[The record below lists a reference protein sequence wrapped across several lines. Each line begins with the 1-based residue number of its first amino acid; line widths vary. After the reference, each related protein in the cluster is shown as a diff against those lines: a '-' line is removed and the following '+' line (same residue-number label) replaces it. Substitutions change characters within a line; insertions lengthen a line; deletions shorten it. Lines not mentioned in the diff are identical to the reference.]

1 MEEKL
6 EQLYKECL
14 EELKKVGLDLENEKE
29 YGKID
34 IKIAKRN
41 AKRYGCCKQEAPDKS
56 SEFWQNG
63 KLQYEKFN
71 IHHIEISKWLMDLKE
86 EIIKNTII
94 HELIHCLPNCNN
106 HGKYFK
112 YYANIIKK
120 ELDYNIT
127 RLGNKEEDYIKSG
140 LKLKKEENKPK
151 YKYKFICKKCGQIY
165 FRQRMIKNF
174 TRKYVCGKCRRK
186 ASTY

>member
-63 KLQYEKFN
+63 KLQYGKFN
-71 IHHIEISKWLMDLKE
+71 IHHIEIRF
-86 EIIKNTII
+86 IIYFTFS
-94 HELIHCLPNCNN
+94 HMFSLNN
-106 HGKYFK
+106 FSWKFPKVNKTMVIFIFFK
-112 YYANIIKK
+112 GRHRIREVISNIIF
-120 ELDYNIT
+120 L
-127 RLGNKEEDYIKSG
+127 
-140 LKLKKEENKPK
+140 
-151 YKYKFICKKCGQIY
+151 
-165 FRQRMIKNF
+165 
-174 TRKYVCGKCRRK
+174 
-186 ASTY
+186 